1 MSGAVFG
8 LIIFAAALH
17 ATWNA
22 IVKAGRNTLLTT
34 VIVTASAAIW
44 AAVFLPF
51 LPSPDPQSWP
61 YIALSVVLQIAY
73 FGLLARI
80 YRIADMSQTYPLMR
94 GVAPL
99 IVTLAAIILLGE
111 IPSEKAALGIVI
123 ICCGILVMMFT
134 SGRQSRPG
142 LALALLNAVVIGG
155 YTLVDGIG
163 VRLSAAP
170 AAYTLWIFLLTGTGI
185 ALYAALTRLAETCQ
199 YVQANWRLGVIGG
212 LGTLTSYGLALYAMT
227 LAPVAVVAAL
237 RETSILFAVAISGL
251 VLGERIGRV
260 RILSVGVIAIGAFAV
275 RLA

>member
-8 LIIFAAALH
+8 LIMFAAALH
-17 ATWNA
+17 ASWNA
-22 IVKAGRNTLLTT
+22 IVKAGKNTLLTT
-34 VIVTASAAIW
+34 VVVTASAAVW

-51 LPSPDPQSWP
+51 LPSPDSQSWP

-73 FGLLARI
+73 FGLLARV

-99 IVTLAAIILLGE
+99 IVALAAIVMLGE
-111 IPSEKAALGIVI
+111 IPSRNAGLGIII
-123 ICCGILVMMFT
+123 ICFGILLMMF
-134 SGRQSRPG
+134 SAGRHSRPG
-142 LALALLNAVVIGG
+142 LSLALLNAVVIGA

-185 ALYAALTRLAETCQ
+185 ALYAALTRLSETRQ
-199 YVQANWRLGVIGG
+199 YLRLNWRLGVVGG
-212 LGTLTSYGLALYAMT
+212 FGTLTSYGLALYAMT

-237 RETSILFAVAISGL
+237 RETSILFAVAISGML
-251 VLGERIGRV
+251 LKEQIGRI
-260 RILSVGVIAIGAFAV
+260 RILSVCVIAIGAFTV